1 MTIEEAKKLY
11 MAYGGDELVMGRE
24 AVLDYAAFQRLA
36 INPAIIEEW
45 RQQLI
50 DERFDHFFDDKL
62 TIWQNHRDIIRK
74 MLESTASQQENA
86 KRLVAVMEQLP
97 AELEEEQRLALI
109 ENMVGRNV
117 TNWDAGVRAI
127 CISNPSLAKE
137 MDSIVKKLADFNGSY
152 YKVNE
157 RKDELMRTY
166 KRVYRLYAKKKK
178 LWIF

>member
-1 MTIEEAKKLY
+1 MTIEEAKKFY

-36 INPAIIEEW
+36 INSTIIEEW

-50 DERFDHFFDDKL
+50 EERFNHFFDDDL
-62 TIWQNHRDIIRK
+62 LIWKNHRDIIRK
-74 MLESTASQQENA
+74 MLESTAPQKENA
-86 KRLVAVMEQLP
+86 ERLVTVMEQLP
-97 AELEEEQRLALI
+97 SDLQEDQRLALI

-127 CISNPSLAKE
+127 CISNPDLAPA
-137 MDSIVKKLADFNGSY
+137 MDSIVKKLADFKGSY
-152 YKVNE
+152 YKVDE

-166 KRVYRLYAKKKK
+166 KRVYRLHVKKKR